1 MPSFVQARQ
10 KVIEVAVAQHHNP
23 AREMAYLAAHFASG
37 GSASGASGAFAA
49 SQSGANACGRV
60 LAEGIAADRDYPPF
74 DRSTRDG
81 FAVRAADA
89 AVPGVTLDRIG
100 EIKAGGGFDR
110 VVGPG
115 ECVQIM
121 TGAAVPSGADSVV
134 MIEHVAVSGERVTLD
149 RAAELG
155 KNIVRRGSEARAGQE
170 LLTIGTRLGYAEM
183 AVAAQVGRYCVGVWA
198 RPRIA
203 ILSTGD
209 EVVDVTATP
218 GPLQI
223 RNSNGLA
230 LETLVA
236 LAGGEPV
243 PLGNAPDE
251 KGELRRRIE
260 RGLEADVLVLSGGV
274 SMGKYDLVEA
284 VLADLGAEIFFD
296 AVEIR
301 PGRPAVFAQCRGKL
315 VFGLPGNPV
324 STMVTFELF
333 VVPAMDLLGGAAP
346 RPVPL
351 FGARLLH
358 AVHER
363 GALTHFLPA
372 EVTRTDSAGDPQV
385 STLAWQGSGDTVAVA
400 RANAF
405 LVVPAEKLDWDEGE
419 WAMVLPRGGSCG
431 GTF

>member
-37 GSASGASGAFAA
+37 ASASGASGAFAA

-149 RAAELG
+149 RGAEFG

-170 LLTIGTRLGYAEM
+170 LLTVGTRLGYAEM

-223 RNSNGLA
+223 RNGNGLA

-251 KGELRRRIE
+251 RGELRRRIE

-301 PGRPAVFAQCRGKL
+301 PGRPAVFGRCRGKL